1 MRACSSNLS
10 IRLSLTL
17 LAFLAF
23 GISALRAEDVIVT
36 ACIDNSGTTNTCPPS
51 CCVNLGTTTLSPSC
65 STATPA
71 GIYPRNSRIGIS
83 ASATWIL
90 TPTLGTSSGAYK
102 VYVSKCAATGCP
114 ADIIVRVVATSGCTM
129 YDTNGVPAP
138 AGVYTAA
145 FQLGAS
151 VNVWTPVCIISNTSP
166 TPTIT
171 FSHASGGYSKWYMDE
186 VRFETLGAIPAT
198 PATITQVTYGTPITI
213 AGTGPATHHFVLVS
227 STNLAQPLS
236 LWTSEGPDTT
246 GTGSF
251 TFSIPPGSQRA
262 RFFRVITQ

>member
-1 MRACSSNLS
+1 MSGSS
-10 IRLSLTL
+10 
-17 LAFLAF
+17 LAAVVSFAAR
-23 GISALRAEDVIVT
+23 SVT
-36 ACIDNSGTTNTCPPS
+36 DSQHFA
-51 CCVNLGTTTLSPSC
+51 
-65 STATPA
+65 
-71 GIYPRNSRIGIS
+71 
-83 ASATWIL
+83 
-90 TPTLGTSSGAYK
+90 
-102 VYVSKCAATGCP
+102 
-114 ADIIVRVVATSGCTM
+114 RVVATSGCTM

-138 AGVYTAA
+138 AGVYTPA

-151 VNVWTPVCIISNTSP
+151 VNVWNPVCIISNTSP

-198 PATITQVTYGTPITI
+198 PASITQIIYGSPVTTL
-213 AGTGPATHHFVLVS
+213 GTGPASHHFVLVS
-227 STNLAQPLS
+227 STNVAQPLS
-236 LWTSEGPDTT
+236 LWTSEGTDTT